1 MSRSGALGGYRE
13 IHYRSDDGLE
23 LYARD
28 YPNDGARLTLL
39 CLHGLTRNSAD
50 FEHVAA
56 ELAADYRVVVPDQRG
71 RGQSRWD
78 SNPDNYTLAR
88 YVADMFVLIGRLG
101 LRRIVPIG
109 TSMGGLMSM
118 MMANMRA
125 PVFRG
130 LVLNDIGPEI
140 APAGLARIKGHVGK
154 AGPVKTWDEAA
165 AAVAKTNAAAFPGY
179 GRQDWK
185 RWARRTCAENAAGE
199 LRLLYDP
206 AIAEQLAGSGENTA
220 PPDAWALFDELSHLP
235 LLTFRGALSDI
246 LDEDC
251 CARMQRRH
259 PGMKLVTLPGVG
271 HAPML
276 DEPGAVRRLRVFLN
290 GIDSD
295 RAAAMR

>member
-1 MSRSGALGGYRE
+1 MPRSGAFRNYRE
-13 IHYRSDDGLE
+13 IRYRSDDGLE

-28 YPNDGARLTLL
+28 YPNDSARLTLL

-56 ELAADYRVVVPDQRG
+56 EVAADCRIVVPDQRG
-71 RGQSRWD
+71 RGQSQWD
-78 SNPDNYTLAR
+78 SNPDNYTLPR
-88 YVADMFVLIGRLG
+88 YVADMFTLIGQLG
-101 LRRIVPIG
+101 LRHIVPIG

-118 MMANMRA
+118 MMANMQP

-154 AGPVKTWDEAA
+154 ARPVKTWSEAA
-165 AAVAKTNAAAFPGY
+165 DAAAKTNAVAFPGY

-185 RWARRTCAENAAGE
+185 RWARRTYAKNSAGE
-199 LRLLYDP
+199 LQLLYDP
-206 AIAEQLAGSGENTA
+206 AIAEQLADPGEVTA
-220 PPDAWALFDELSHLP
+220 LPETWALLDGLNHLP
-235 LLTFRGALSDI
+235 VLTFRGALSDI

-259 PGMKLVTLPGVG
+259 PGMTLVTLPGVG

-276 DEPGAVRRLRVFLN
+276 DEPGAIQSLKIFLN
-290 GIDSD
+290 SIERSTQPQ
-295 RAAAMR
+295 